1 MEEKKLHSL
10 INTLLKIAEESGN
23 PSKYN
28 QVIIDLLQ
36 ADEYTNVNIMD
47 HKGYPV
53 IVFINK
59 AGGITMLGNE

>member
-23 PSKYN
+23 PLKYN
-28 QVIIDLLQ
+28 QVIINLLQ
-36 ADEYTNVNIMD
+36 ADEYTNINIMV

-59 AGGITMLGNE
+59 AGGITMIGNE